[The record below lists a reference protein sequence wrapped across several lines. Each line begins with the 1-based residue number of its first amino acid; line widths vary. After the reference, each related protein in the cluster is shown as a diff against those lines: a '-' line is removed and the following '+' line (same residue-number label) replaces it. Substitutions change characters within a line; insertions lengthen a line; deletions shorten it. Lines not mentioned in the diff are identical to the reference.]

1 MKSTHSHRQIFR
13 MLADARRP
21 SGRQGHLGPLLL
33 TAKDRKVAFRLFPR
47 RQAKG
52 NPAAS
57 RSISKMSPLLGHLL
71 AGRCFPISGYE
82 ETSSLRGIPS
92 EEATRPVLHPHVH
105 RERLRTHPRTHHP
118 ASQVE
123 IGA

>member
-1 MKSTHSHRQIFR
+1 MKSTHSQRQIFR

-57 RSISKMSPLLGHLL
+57 RSISKMSPLVGALISRALL
-71 AGRCFPISGYE
+71 SNFWV
-82 ETSSLRGIPS
+82 RGDLV
-92 EEATRPVLHPHVH
+92 ATRNTLGRSNSTRPPSS
-105 RERLRTHPRTHHP
+105 R
-118 ASQVE
+118 ASRASANPSSHAPPSLP
-123 IGA
+123 G